1 MFLSARVLVA
11 VSGVNSFEYSSE
23 WLHRQL
29 TADTLYIQLVD
40 LEHNRGGDPKG
51 IRYVPAT
58 LSTVTVTLG
67 SIDSA
72 KAVTRAA
79 SQPFAG
85 DASIWAVAIAA
96 TDDFGEGNI
105 EIALLDGGLAG
116 TARKARIT
124 NGVVIESDDPG
135 MC

>member
-1 MFLSARVLVA
+1 MYLSARVLIAVA
-11 VSGVNSFEYSSE
+11 NVNSFEYASE

-51 IRYVPAT
+51 IRYVPAS

-72 KAVTRAA
+72 KVVTRSAT
-79 SQPFAG
+79 QPFAS
-85 DASIWAVAIAA
+85 DPSIWAVAIAA

-105 EIALLDGGLAG
+105 EIALQDGGPAG
-116 TARKARIT
+116 TARKARIV
-124 NGVVIESDDPG
+124 NGVTIESEDPG